1 VSAKEGKMV
10 WAGRVRGDRI
20 EGTMVWTKE
29 GQAPADYWFRG
40 TLKQQ

>member
-1 VSAKEGKMV
+1 MV